1 MTIKSDCSFRTTE
14 KGKVISTKKGWEIS
28 RVAVDEMPNP
38 ASPFTQKPFAC
49 HCVIVSGITKDRFAE
64 PEELRRDH

>member
-1 MTIKSDCSFRTTE
+1 MT
-14 KGKVISTKKGWEIS
+14 
-28 RVAVDEMPNP
+28 VDEMPNP

-49 HCVIVSGITKDRFAE
+49 HWVMVSGTRKDMFAE